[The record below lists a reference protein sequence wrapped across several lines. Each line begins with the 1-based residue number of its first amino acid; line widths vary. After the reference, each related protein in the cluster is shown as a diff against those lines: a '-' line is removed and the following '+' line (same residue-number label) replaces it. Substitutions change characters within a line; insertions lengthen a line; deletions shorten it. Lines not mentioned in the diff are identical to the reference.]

1 MMWYGHPGGWG
12 WGYAMMGGFGW
23 VLMLLVVI
31 VVVVLVAGLLRDVLV
46 GMRGHHSTPMD
57 PGSSA
62 RAILDERYARG
73 EIDADEYKRRR
84 ADLDL
89 R

>member
-1 MMWYGHPGGWG
+1 MMWYGQPGGWG
-12 WGYAMMGGFGW
+12 WGYGMMGCFGW
-23 VLMLLVVI
+23 VFMLLLVI
-31 VVVVLVAGLLRDVLV
+31 VVVALVVGLLRDVFA
-46 GMRGHHSTPMD
+46 GMRGHHGTPRA

>member
-1 MMWYGHPGGWG
+1 
-12 WGYAMMGGFGW
+12 MMGGFGW
-23 VLMLLVVI
+23 VFMLLLVI
-31 VVVVLVAGLLRDVLV
+31 VVVALVVGLLRDVFI
-46 GMRGHHSTPMD
+46 GMRGHHATPRAS
-57 PGSSA
+57 GSSA

-89 R
+89 H

>member
-12 WGYAMMGGFGW
+12 WGYGMMGGFGW
-23 VLMLLVVI
+23 VFMLLLVI
-31 VVVVLVAGLLRDVLV
+31 VVVALVAGLLRDVFV
-46 GMRGHHSTPMD
+46 GMRGHHGTPRA

-89 R
+89 P

>member
-12 WGYAMMGGFGW
+12 WGYGMMGGFGW
-23 VLMLLVVI
+23 VFMLLLVV
-31 VVVVLVAGLLRDVLV
+31 VVVALVAGLLRDVFV
-46 GMRGHHSTPMD
+46 GMLGHHAKPRAS
-57 PGSSA
+57 GSSA

-89 R
+89 H

>member
-1 MMWYGHPGGWG
+1 
-12 WGYAMMGGFGW
+12 MMGGFGW
-23 VLMLLVVI
+23 VFMLLLVI
-31 VVVVLVAGLLRDVLV
+31 VVVALVVGLLRDVFI
-46 GMRGHHSTPMD
+46 GMRGHHATPRAS
-57 PGSSA
+57 GSSA

-89 R
+89 N